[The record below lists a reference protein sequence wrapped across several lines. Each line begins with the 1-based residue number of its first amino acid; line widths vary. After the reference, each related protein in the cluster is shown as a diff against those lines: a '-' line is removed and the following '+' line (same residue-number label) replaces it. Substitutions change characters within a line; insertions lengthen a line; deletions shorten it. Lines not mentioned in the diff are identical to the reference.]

1 MSDRF
6 LQHGVARSAAFL
18 AALALVLPPLSGESC
33 ACVVKNHEPCHCGH
47 CNNQNQDTSTPAVR
61 TCCAR
66 HRQVQQRSCCQRH
79 ASVLSSKPGEQSAD
93 TEVCHCHHGQLPDT
107 PVVPVNQ
114 TQRTV
119 DQLALANGAIST
131 PFTPT
136 NLPILSATSAHQD
149 LCFAADT
156 SLERCVLLSRLTL

>member
-33 ACVVKNHEPCHCGH
+33 ACVVKQAEQCHCGH
-47 CNNQNQDTSTPAVR
+47 CNHQNRDTTNHAVR
-61 TCCAR
+61 SCCAR
-66 HRQVQQRSCCQRH
+66 HRSVATKGLSDQN
-79 ASVLSSKPGEQSAD
+79 ASA
-93 TEVCHCHHGQLPDT
+93 EVCHCRHGQQSEM

-114 TQRTV
+114 TQRTI
-119 DQLALANGAIST
+119 DQLALANGAISA

-136 NLPILSATSAHQD
+136 NLPILSANSANEE
-149 LCFAADT
+149 LCIAADT